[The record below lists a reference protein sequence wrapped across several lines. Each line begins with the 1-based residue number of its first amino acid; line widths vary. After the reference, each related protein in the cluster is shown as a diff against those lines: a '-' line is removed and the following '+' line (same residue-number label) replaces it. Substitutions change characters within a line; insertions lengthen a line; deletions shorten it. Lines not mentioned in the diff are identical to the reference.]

1 MHNFEEIKKEFQEN
15 ESKTDGWKIMAKVTD
30 IIRDI
35 GANFLEMDGAAL
47 ADAQS
52 KLAGYKFFLAD
63 YISDLNR
70 LSEEYKLQIKTT
82 KASKWDEVTEEIKAK
97 DGRVKNKEQ
106 IDNVI
111 LLMTQ
116 ETHYLQILHETLY
129 YQYKL
134 KISSI
139 DSILTAIT
147 QRISELKKQMT
158 QV

>member
-1 MHNFEEIKKEFQEN
+1 MTFKEIQKEFLEH
-15 ESKTDGWKIMAKVTD
+15 ESTTDGGKIMEKVTE
-30 IIRDI
+30 IIREI

-63 YISDLNR
+63 YIGDLNR
-70 LSEEYKLQIKTT
+70 MSEEYKLEIKTT

-97 DGRVKNKEQ
+97 EGRVKNKEQ
-106 IDNVI
+106 IDNAI
-111 LLMTQ
+111 LLITQ
-116 ETHYLQILHETLY
+116 EKHYKQILHETLY

-139 DSILTAIT
+139 DSILTALT
-147 QRISELKKQMT
+147 QRISELKKQMS